1 MQPLVGIP
9 CGALESERALGST
22 LSAVPQ
28 SYLEALEA
36 SGAAP
41 LLVPITGRE
50 STLRALYRQ
59 IDALLLA
66 GGADLDPARYG
77 EQPHPALDRVDS
89 RRDWVELTLTGW
101 ALADD
106 MPLLGICRGI
116 QTLNVACGGSLWQDI
131 SAQVPACVRHRSR
144 PGEPYNRL
152 SHTVQVEPGSRLA
165 RILGDPELEVNS
177 LHHQGIRDVGAGLRV
192 TARAPDGL
200 VEGLERDGDGWVVA
214 VQWHPEWLLED
225 EPRMKRLFEAFV
237 QASSKSDLH
246 GSPSRQSVGK
256 VKRM

>member
-1 MQPLVGIP
+1 MQPLIGIP
-9 CGALESERALGST
+9 CGALTSESALGSA

-41 LLVPITGRE
+41 LLVPVTGRE

-66 GGADLDPARYG
+66 GGADLDPAHYG
-77 EQPHPALDRVDS
+77 QQRHPALRRVDS

-152 SHTVQVEPGSRLA
+152 SHAVRVEPGSRLA
-165 RILGDPELEVNS
+165 LILGDPELEVNS

-200 VEGLERDGDGWVVA
+200 AEGLERDGDGWVVA

-225 EPRMKRLFEAFV
+225 DPRMKRLFEAFV
-237 QASSKSDLH
+237 QASSKRDLR
-246 GSPSRQSVGK
+246 GSPSRQSAREMK
-256 VKRM
+256 CI

>member
-1 MQPLVGIP
+1 MQPLIGIP
-9 CGALESERALGST
+9 CGALASESALGSA

-28 SYLEALEA
+28 SYLDALEA

-77 EQPHPALDRVDS
+77 EQPNPALGKVDP
-89 RRDWVELTLTGW
+89 RRDWVELTLTAW

-131 SAQVPACVRHRSR
+131 STQVPACVRHRSH

-152 SHTVQVEPGSRLA
+152 SHAVRLEPHSRLA

-225 EPRMKRLFEAFV
+225 DPRMKRLFEAFV
-237 QASSKSDLH
+237 QASSKPDLG
-246 GSPSRQSVGK
+246 GSPSRRSAQDLQ
-256 VKRM
+256 RI

>member
-9 CGALESERALGST
+9 CGTLERESAVRSAS
-22 LSAVPQ
+22 SAVPQ
-28 SYLEALEA
+28 SYLEAVEA
-36 SGAAP
+36 SGAVP

-50 STLRALYRQ
+50 STLRALYRR

-66 GGADLDPARYG
+66 GGVDLDPACYG
-77 EQPHPALDRVDS
+77 EQPHPALGKVDP
-89 RRDWVELTLTGW
+89 RRDWVELTLTAW
-101 ALADD
+101 ALADNL
-106 MPLLGICRGI
+106 PLLGICRGI

-131 SAQVPACVRHRSR
+131 SAQVPACVRHRNR
-144 PGEPYNRL
+144 PDERYNRL
-152 SHTVQVEPGSRLA
+152 SHTVRLEPGSRLA

-225 EPRMKRLFEAFV
+225 DPRMKRLFEGLVEA
-237 QASSKSDLH
+237 AATS
-246 GSPSRQSVGK
+246 G
-256 VKRM
+256 